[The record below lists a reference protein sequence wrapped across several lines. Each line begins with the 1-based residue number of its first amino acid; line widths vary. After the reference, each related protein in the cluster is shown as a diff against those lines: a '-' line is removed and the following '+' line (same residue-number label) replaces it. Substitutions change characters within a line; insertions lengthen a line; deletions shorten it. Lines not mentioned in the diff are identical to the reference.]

1 MQNPSK
7 EIFIAALRYLKMS
20 AFLSNFSIFLPIFF
34 FSNET
39 LNERSTLPIFCL
51 SSSEGGG
58 IIKTLRR
65 DV

>member
-7 EIFIAALRYLKMS
+7 EIFIAALRYFKMS
-20 AFLSNFSIFLPIFF
+20 AFLSNFSIFLPIF

-58 IIKTLRR
+58 IIKTLRW
-65 DV
+65 DA